1 MYQRFRKEGK
11 YSMRIIRAKD
21 YDDMSRKA
29 ANLIAA
35 QVTMKPDCVLGLA
48 TGSTPIGT
56 YKELIDKYN
65 KGDLD
70 FSEVMSVN
78 LDEYKGLT
86 KDNDQSYNYFMRKNL
101 FDHINIKPDHYYLP
115 NGMAENAEAEC
126 QRYDKLLS
134 SLTRDMQVLG
144 LGLNGHI
151 GFNEP
156 SDEFAKGT
164 NLIKLSE
171 STIKAN
177 SRFFEKYEDTPTS
190 AFTMG
195 IQSIM
200 QARKILL
207 LVSGKGKA
215 QILREVIDGPI
226 KPQVPA
232 SILQL
237 HKDVTIIADEDALSM
252 L

>member
-1 MYQRFRKEGK
+1 
-11 YSMRIIRAKD
+11 
-21 YDDMSRKA
+21 
-29 ANLIAA
+29 
-35 QVTMKPDCVLGLA
+35 
-48 TGSTPIGT
+48 
-56 YKELIDKYN
+56 
-65 KGDLD
+65 
-70 FSEVMSVN
+70 
-78 LDEYKGLT
+78 
-86 KDNDQSYNYFMRKNL
+86 
-101 FDHINIKPDHYYLP
+101 
-115 NGMAENAEAEC
+115 
-126 QRYDKLLS
+126 
-134 SLTRDMQVLG
+134 MQVLG

>member
-1 MYQRFRKEGK
+1 
-11 YSMRIIRAKD
+11 MRILRAKD
-21 YDDMSRKA
+21 YDDMSRIA
-29 ANLIAA
+29 ANLISA
-35 QVTMKPDCVLGLA
+35 QVIMKPDCVLGLA
-48 TGSTPIGT
+48 TGSTPVGT
-56 YKELIDKYN
+56 YKKLIDRYN

-70 FSEVMSVN
+70 FSEVVSIN

-86 KDNDQSYNYFMRKNL
+86 KDNDQSYHYFMRKNL

-115 NGMAENAEAEC
+115 NGMAEDAEAEC
-126 QRYDKLLS
+126 RRYDKLLG
-134 SLTRDMQVLG
+134 SLTRDLQLLG

-156 SDEFAKGT
+156 GDEFAKGT

-177 SRFFEKYEDTPTS
+177 SRFFEKYEDTPDH

-207 LVSGKGKA
+207 LVSGKNKA
-215 QILREVIDGPI
+215 QILREVINGPI

-232 SILQL
+232 SVLQL
-237 HKDVTIIADEDALSM
+237 HSNVTVVADEEALS
-252 L
+252 LL